1 MGFSAGAL
9 LLVLLGAGHGN
20 AQRPE
25 VVKARV
31 ELVLVPVTALDKHGQ
46 AVRGLRA
53 SDFYLLVD
61 AKPLEIASFDEIS
74 VARGPTAPTTT
85 EPSTPPLE
93 KSYRNIPAAYSPTG
107 SPVIFLV
114 DYLNTPEV
122 LRLELR
128 KGLLDFFAHRL
139 QPGQEIGVYAL
150 TMSLVV
156 VQPLTHD
163 PSSLIAAARRLQK
176 VDGLPPNPREAPT
189 PLSAAVV
196 NTGDSSDAKMEVLSL
211 ENARQAYNI
220 DQRVRATRTLE
231 AFRQLA
237 GAFSGLPGKKTVLWL
252 TADPSPLNPT
262 LMYTLPLEIH
272 GRTVYQDSSRASAWD
287 IAKTFEALN
296 SSEMSLSPVDVRGQA
311 NTGMSDWMNHHAR
324 SETLQDLAGS
334 QPADSNLY
342 TNMTDFRQG
351 ESANSTLAMLSAAAE
366 TGGIVYRGS
375 NDLAGQLARAQETE
389 SYYYLLGFDPRGV
402 SGGNG
407 WKYHRIEVKVKRHG
421 VHLLARRGFVSRPET
436 LIASEGEAQNDIR
449 EAANSPVDLTGLP
462 LELKLGELTKA
473 GTGSDFPFTLTI
485 GGGAFLAV
493 QDTKEFRYD
502 FTLVRLLRNQHG
514 EIVDSTREELA
525 SAATPAQAESLRM
538 QGLSCHSAF
547 HGLSGKPVSAR
558 VIVRDNR
565 TGRMGTI
572 TLELPPP

>member
-9 LLVLLGAGHGN
+9 LLALLGPARTN

-46 AVRGLRA
+46 AVRGLKA
-53 SDFYLLVD
+53 SDFHLLVD
-61 AKPLEIASFDEIS
+61 GKPLEIASFDEIS
-74 VARGPTAPTTT
+74 VARAPSAPTTT
-85 EPSTPPLE
+85 EPSAPPPE
-93 KSYRNIPAAYSPTG
+93 RTYRNAPAAYSPTG

-114 DYLNTPEV
+114 DYLNTPQG

-150 TMSLVV
+150 AMSLVV
-156 VQPLTHD
+156 VQPLTRD
-163 PSSLIAAARRLQK
+163 ASSLIAAARRLQK
-176 VDGLPPNPREAPT
+176 ADGLPPNPQGAPT
-189 PLSAAVV
+189 PLSAAVI
-196 NTGDSSDAKMEVLSL
+196 NTPGSDAKMEVLSL

-220 DQRVRATRTLE
+220 DQRIRATRTLE

-262 LMYTLPLEIH
+262 LMYTLPLEM
-272 GRTVYQDSSRASAWD
+272 RSKTVYQDSSRVSAWD

-311 NTGMSDWMNHHAR
+311 NVGMSDWMNHHAR

-342 TNMTDFRQG
+342 ANMTDFRQG

-375 NDLAGQLARAQETE
+375 NDLAGQLTRAQETE

-407 WKYHRIEVKVKRHG
+407 WKYHRIEVKVNPHG

-462 LELKLGELTKA
+462 LELKLGQLTRA
-473 GTGSDFPFTLTI
+473 GTGSDLPFTLTI

-493 QDTKEFRYD
+493 QDTKGFRYD

-514 EIVDSTREELA
+514 EIVDSTGEELA
-525 SAATPAQAESLRM
+525 SAASPAQAESLRM